1 MEPTLLFFFN
11 LIFIEVSLIW
21 NVVLIQVYGK
31 RKS

>member
-1 MEPTLLFFFN
+1 MELTLFFFFN
-11 LIFIEVSLIW
+11 LIFVEVSLIW

>member
-1 MEPTLLFFFN
+1 MELTLLFFFN
-11 LIFIEVSLIW
+11 LIFVEVSLIW